1 MWTPNVSQCSG
12 ENLMSYSHLAAL
24 NCHASLATA
33 FCLCCALSAFCET
46 WWEVAHQVS
55 ARAHRSIVTV
65 IDLRKIGGTAR
76 TAGDLFNPF
85 GDPVDPFFTGK
96 KGTPIPLAELG
107 TYKGLAPAYVARQA
121 TGPKPVPS

>member
-1 MWTPNVSQCSG
+1 MRPWRPRFV
-12 ENLMSYSHLAAL
+12 
-24 NCHASLATA
+24 
-33 FCLCCALSAFCET
+33 CAVPCRRFARLGGRI
-46 WWEVAHQVS
+46 AHQVS
-55 ARAHRSIVTV
+55 ACAHRSIVTV
-65 IDLRKIGGTAR
+65 IDLRKIGGAAR

-85 GDPVDPFFTGK
+85 RDPVDPFFTGK